1 MRGPSRAAAGTAW
14 VGRPAGRE
22 TAKARPCP
30 QCPAEPWNRC
40 LNWVSESYTTE
51 TEGFVQGDGRWS
63 PMQTMHYSR
72 VSPGSLRAKPI
83 IDAGQRPCSNTDRHP
98 YHWHDD
104 PRTWCRGRL

>member
-30 QCPAEPWNRC
+30 KCPAEPWNRC
-40 LNWVSESYTTE
+40 LDWVSESYPTYA
-51 TEGFVQGDGRWS
+51 GRVWGDGRWT
-63 PMQTMHYSR
+63 PMLSLHVSR
-72 VSPGSLRAKPI
+72 SSPGSRAAKPI
-83 IDAGQRPCSNTDRHP
+83 IDAGQQSCSRTERHA

-104 PRTWCRGRL
+104 PRIWCRGRL